1 MKKNRKVHTSFR
13 LNILFAIVFLLF
25 ALLIIRLG
33 VVQIVKGEQFAREV
47 SRNQE
52 SNMSTSVPR
61 GLMFDRKGK
70 LVVDNE
76 GLNAITYTRETGTSL
91 EDMLKI
97 AEKLSTMIEVET
109 SKVRERDKKDY
120 WIMVNESKARS
131 KITQEEWGKYDNKK
145 IDDKKIYELQ
155 LERIS
160 EKDLNTLTAQDM
172 KTLAIYREMNSGYAL
187 TSQVL
192 KNKNVTFAE
201 LAKINESLEELPGV
215 DTAVDWNRSYPFGET
230 LKTVLGKVS
239 SSEKG
244 IPKDKIDYYLS
255 KGYSLND
262 RIGLSYLEMQ
272 YEDVL
277 KGNPGTI
284 QYMTNK
290 AGKVLSSQI
299 IDKGQRGRDLV
310 LTIDMELQ
318 LTVEKIIEEELKAAK
333 SQIGTSL
340 LDRAYV
346 ILMEPKTGEILALAG
361 KQITT
366 DKESGEKIIIDDALG
381 NITNSYNIGS
391 VVKGATILAGY
402 QTGAIKPGTQFYD
415 TPMKIKGTPVKKSWT
430 ANSMG
435 YLDDLMAIRRSSN
448 VYMFK
453 TAIEIGDGYYQKNQ
467 PLRLNQAEAF
477 DKLRTSFSQ
486 FGLGVR
492 TGIDLPNET
501 IGFKGMDTKPGFVLD
516 LSIGQYDTYSNMQM
530 AQYIS
535 TIANDGL
542 RMQPHLVKEI
552 REPNDEK
559 EIGPII
565 TEIQPTAMNRID
577 MKKEWVDRVQLG
589 FKQVMQAPL
598 GTGVSYFGD
607 TPYSPAGKTG
617 TAEAFY
623 DGPLRSKFGTEP
635 PEVINLSLAGYAP
648 SDHPQIAMAVLVPWA
663 YQGNIDHHANMKIG
677 RKVMDAYFELNNP
690 N

>member
-1 MKKNRKVHTSFR
+1 M
-13 LNILFAIVFLLF
+13 
-25 ALLIIRLG
+25 G

-91 EDMLKI
+91 EDMLKK

-192 KNKNVTFAE
+192 KNINVTFEE
-201 LAKINESLEELPGV
+201 LAKINESLEDLPGV

-467 PLRLNQAEAF
+467 PLRLKQAEAF

-559 EIGPII
+559 KIGPII

-577 MKKEWVDRVQLG
+577 MKKEWIDRVQLG